1 MQVILDYLPNFLLI
15 FCRITGFFVTAPVF
29 STRGV
34 PAAFKIGISLFV
46 TLIAFSSVGLGEAAA
61 FDWEYALSIVKE
73 SLLGM
78 LLGFTAYLFFTAAQ
92 IAGSFVDMQMGFGI
106 ANVIDPMTGVQ
117 SPILG
122 NLKFFV
128 AMLLFLSMN
137 GHHYLLSAIMDS
149 YAWIPLDNAWLKN
162 IASGSVSTFLFESF
176 VQVFKMAFQLAAP
189 LVVAMFLADLGLGM
203 LARTAPQFNIF
214 VIGIP
219 LKIIIGFLLLL
230 VMIPGFLAL
239 FQALFAE
246 LFEAMYRLMS
256 GMA

>member
-1 MQVILDYLPNFLLI
+1 
-15 FCRITGFFVTAPVF
+15 
-29 STRGV
+29 
-34 PAAFKIGISLFV
+34 
-46 TLIAFSSVGLGEAAA
+46 
-61 FDWEYALSIVKE
+61 
-73 SLLGM
+73 
-78 LLGFTAYLFFTAAQ
+78 
-92 IAGSFVDMQMGFGI
+92 
-106 ANVIDPMTGVQ
+106 
-117 SPILG
+117 
-122 NLKFFV
+122 
-128 AMLLFLSMN
+128 
-137 GHHYLLSAIMDS
+137 
-149 YAWIPLDNAWLKN
+149 
-162 IASGSVSTFLFESF
+162 
-176 VQVFKMAFQLAAP
+176 MAFQLAAP